1 MSEWIKTTLSEIAD
15 IRISN
20 VDKKSYQGEEPVMLC
35 NYMDV
40 YSNDYI
46 NHNISFMEATAN
58 IMEIAKFTVSKGDIL
73 ITKDSESP
81 FDIGIP
87 SVVEEDIDNLICGYH
102 LAQLK
107 PDLKKVDPIFLAKKL
122 ALPEV
127 SSYFSKVAA
136 GSTRY
141 GLSRG
146 SIANVLISLP
156 SLEKQKKIAS
166 ILKKLDVAIAKTEE
180 IINKYNQIKKGMMC
194 DLFSRGLNKNGS
206 LRESYESSPDLYQ
219 ETVIG
224 MIPKEWSLQP
234 LSSIAYYQH
243 GRPFPS
249 SDYTDE
255 GIFLLRPGNLD
266 HNGFVRFDEGHSI
279 KIPYHWEELEPNYVV
294 RYGDILM
301 NLTAQSLDD
310 EFLGRVC
317 INLEK
322 TKSLLNQRIARFST
336 NKIEHEFL
344 YWLLRS
350 RQFRKQIDRTSQG
363 TKVQHL
369 YNRDL
374 NRIVLGIPSCA
385 EEQRKIS
392 ASLRTISKKI
402 RTEEEHLQKILKN
415 KLGLMQDL
423 LTEKVPVKVK
433 KKNTEKTNV

>member
-1 MSEWIKTTLSEIAD
+1 
-15 IRISN
+15 
-20 VDKKSYQGEEPVMLC
+20 
-35 NYMDV
+35 
-40 YSNDYI
+40 
-46 NHNISFMEATAN
+46 
-58 IMEIAKFTVSKGDIL
+58 
-73 ITKDSESP
+73 
-81 FDIGIP
+81 
-87 SVVEEDIDNLICGYH
+87 
-102 LAQLK
+102 
-107 PDLKKVDPIFLAKKL
+107 
-122 ALPEV
+122 
-127 SSYFSKVAA
+127 
-136 GSTRY
+136 
-141 GLSRG
+141 
-146 SIANVLISLP
+146 
-156 SLEKQKKIAS
+156 S
-166 ILKKLDVAIAKTEE
+166 ILKKLDVAITKTEE

-294 RYGDILM
+294 KYGDILM

>member
-1 MSEWIKTTLSEIAD
+1 
-15 IRISN
+15 
-20 VDKKSYQGEEPVMLC
+20 
-35 NYMDV
+35 
-40 YSNDYI
+40 
-46 NHNISFMEATAN
+46 
-58 IMEIAKFTVSKGDIL
+58 
-73 ITKDSESP
+73 
-81 FDIGIP
+81 
-87 SVVEEDIDNLICGYH
+87 
-102 LAQLK
+102 
-107 PDLKKVDPIFLAKKL
+107 
-122 ALPEV
+122 
-127 SSYFSKVAA
+127 
-136 GSTRY
+136 
-141 GLSRG
+141 
-146 SIANVLISLP
+146 
-156 SLEKQKKIAS
+156 
-166 ILKKLDVAIAKTEE
+166 
-180 IINKYNQIKKGMMC
+180 
-194 DLFSRGLNKNGS
+194 
-206 LRESYESSPDLYQ
+206 
-219 ETVIG
+219 
-224 MIPKEWSLQP
+224 
-234 LSSIAYYQH
+234 
-243 GRPFPS
+243 
-249 SDYTDE
+249 
-255 GIFLLRPGNLD
+255 
-266 HNGFVRFDEGHSI
+266 
-279 KIPYHWEELEPNYVV
+279 
-294 RYGDILM
+294 
-301 NLTAQSLDD
+301 QSLDD